1 MQHQLSPYK
10 YHCPYCGEAI
20 ETLIDTSQGNQQTIE
35 DCSVCCRP
43 IELLIDLDE
52 DEQKIKLTARTD
64 TE

>member
-1 MQHQLSPYK
+1 MLHQLSPYQ

-20 ETLIDTSQGNQQTIE
+20 ETLIDTSQVDQQTIE

-43 IELLIDLDE
+43 IELCIHIDDV
-52 DEQKIKLTARTD
+52 EQKIKLTARTD